1 MKRIV
6 LVLLALCLLTS
17 SVLAAPMR
25 EPEKPETP
33 EKIEYVYPDDWS
45 RDALMF
51 AVENG
56 ILAGDE
62 NHNLNPRSNITRA
75 EMAAVLVRLL
85 GATQETSLS
94 AFTDVL
100 EGAWYVKELSAAV
113 KAGIFGGV
121 SDTEMMPNAAITREQ
136 AVVVLCRAFGIVD
149 TDRTAYQE
157 FTDGSQ
163 ISDYARD
170 SVSAMRK
177 QKLVGGYDDGSFQPR
192 NSITRAE
199 VAQLLYNIFD
209 VIADKPEDI
218 PAKGWVL
225 YRGTQALPETL
236 TLQGTLTVGQA
247 LSSIKAADW
256 QISDA
261 VLLRGGE
268 KVSADLS
275 GLKTAKLVC
284 APLSGAVSAEVPE
297 LWLSGSGV
305 TFTGS
310 CDTLTVMTGAHTL
323 TGDAGTLT
331 LRAGSLA
338 LTGHVGTATLAAET
352 KLTLV
357 GSADEI
363 TVAGK
368 NVTLDGK
375 GHVKKLILKGGGS
388 KLDVTYDELD
398 NTWYETYGKDYEN
411 ALKIIKTQLVPCTVK
426 KRTGLYKSEG
436 GYGTPIRYLE
446 KDSIVYNEFH
456 PAGNWFY
463 VSLADGTKGWVYRW
477 DCYIPDDPPGATDGD
492 LDYSDAVK
500 EGFVDQMRYSSK
512 TNYMVWISR
521 YTQKV
526 IVYRGSQGNWKV
538 HKTFPCSSGM
548 NNCPTPAGIFAIY
561 ADGGAWYFD
570 NYYVTDVT
578 LFNSDIAFH
587 TILFN
592 YNGTVFDGTLGYPAS
607 HGCIRMKVED
617 AKYMKTLPIGTT
629 VVVY

>member
-199 VAQLLYNIFD
+199 VAQLLYNLFD
-209 VIADKPEDI
+209 CIADTPEEI
-218 PAKGWVL
+218 PASGWVL
-225 YRGTQALPETL
+225 YRGKDALPETL
-236 TLQGTLTVGQA
+236 TLDGTLILGQA
-247 LSSIKAADW
+247 APTAFTVTDWSITGSLVLRTGANTEVDLTGAKAA
-256 QISDA
+256 
-261 VLLRGGE
+261 R
-268 KVSADLS
+268 
-275 GLKTAKLVC
+275 LVC
-284 APLSGAVSAEVPE
+284 APRSGKVTSEISSVC
-297 LWLSGSGV
+297 LWGSG
-305 TFTGS
+305 TDYTGIAS
-310 CDTLTVMTGAHTL
+310 EHAHGPRRL
-323 TGDAGTLT
+323 SVPASPRRQPQAQRRQRNGHDGREHRSGHDRRRGGDHHAGRGQADARRHGLEGHAQRQKLHRGWRGPCRHGRGE
-331 LRAGSLA
+331 LRRR
-338 LTGHVGTATLAAET
+338 ER
-352 KLTLV
+352 
-357 GSADEI
+357 D
-363 TVAGK
+363 
-368 NVTLDGK
+368 
-375 GHVKKLILKGGGS
+375 
-388 KLDVTYDELD
+388 
-398 NTWYETYGKDYEN
+398 
-411 ALKIIKTQLVPCTVK
+411 
-426 KRTGLYKSEG
+426 
-436 GYGTPIRYLE
+436 RYL
-446 KDSIVYNEFH
+446 
-456 PAGNWFY
+456 
-463 VSLADGTKGWVYRW
+463 R
-477 DCYIPDDPPGATDGD
+477 
-492 LDYSDAVK
+492 
-500 EGFVDQMRYSSK
+500 
-512 TNYMVWISR
+512 
-521 YTQKV
+521 
-526 IVYRGSQGNWKV
+526 
-538 HKTFPCSSGM
+538 
-548 NNCPTPAGIFAIY
+548 
-561 ADGGAWYFD
+561 
-570 NYYVTDVT
+570 
-578 LFNSDIAFH
+578 
-587 TILFN
+587 
-592 YNGTVFDGTLGYPAS
+592 
-607 HGCIRMKVED
+607 
-617 AKYMKTLPIGTT
+617 
-629 VVVY
+629 